1 MADGFHRQKDKD
13 SKMKDKQQE
22 QIAAAQASATEQKIE
37 ETIEIIRASVTE
49 EESRPAGTLTLKK
62 VIGGDILT
70 AAMVRSQL
78 WLFVLIV
85 GFTIVYVAF
94 RYQCQQD
101 MILID
106 KLEKKLK
113 DAKYRALA
121 SSSELTER
129 CRESHVLELL
139 KTNKDSTIQVAD
151 QPPYIIKIDGKR

>member
-13 SKMKDKQQE
+13 SKMKDNQQE

-49 EESRPAGTLTLKK
+49 EESRPAATLTLKK

>member
-1 MADGFHRQKDKD
+1 
-13 SKMKDKQQE
+13 MKDKQQE

-49 EESRPAGTLTLKK
+49 EESRPAATLTLKK

-151 QPPYIIKIDGKR
+151 QPPYIIKIDGK

>member
-49 EESRPAGTLTLKK
+49 EESRPASTLTLKK

>member
-1 MADGFHRQKDKD
+1 
-13 SKMKDKQQE
+13 MKDKQQE

-49 EESRPAGTLTLKK
+49 EESRPAATLTLKK

-85 GFTIVYVAF
+85 GFTVVYVAF

>member
-1 MADGFHRQKDKD
+1 
-13 SKMKDKQQE
+13 MKDKQQE
-22 QIAAAQASATEQKIE
+22 QIVAAQASATEQKIE

-49 EESRPAGTLTLKK
+49 EESRPAATLTLKK

>member
-1 MADGFHRQKDKD
+1 
-13 SKMKDKQQE
+13 MKDKQQE

-49 EESRPAGTLTLKK
+49 EESRPAATLTLKK
-62 VIGGDILT
+62 VIGGGILT

-106 KLEKKLK
+106 KLDKKLK

>member
-1 MADGFHRQKDKD
+1 
-13 SKMKDKQQE
+13 
-22 QIAAAQASATEQKIE
+22 
-37 ETIEIIRASVTE
+37 
-49 EESRPAGTLTLKK
+49 
-62 VIGGDILT
+62 
-70 AAMVRSQL
+70 MVRSQL

>member
-49 EESRPAGTLTLKK
+49 EESRPAATLTLKK

-151 QPPYIIKIDGKR
+151 QPPYIIKSDGKR

>member
-129 CRESHVLELL
+129 YRERHVLELL

>member
-49 EESRPAGTLTLKK
+49 EESRPAATLTLKK

-129 CRESHVLELL
+129 CGESHVLELL

>member
-49 EESRPAGTLTLKK
+49 EESRPAATLTLKK

-106 KLEKKLK
+106 KLEKKRK

>member
-49 EESRPAGTLTLKK
+49 EESRPAATRTLKK

>member
-49 EESRPAGTLTLKK
+49 EESRPAATLTLKK

-151 QPPYIIKIDGKR
+151 QPPHIIKIDGKR

>member
-22 QIAAAQASATEQKIE
+22 QIVAAQASATEQKIE

-49 EESRPAGTLTLKK
+49 EESRPAATLTLKK

-151 QPPYIIKIDGKR
+151 QPPYIIKIDGTR

>member
-49 EESRPAGTLTLKK
+49 EESRPAATLTLKK

-121 SSSELTER
+121 SSSQLTEA
-129 CRESHVLELL
+129 CRESNVLKMLQE
-139 KTNKDSTIQVAD
+139 NQDSTLHIPT
-151 QPPYIIKIDGKR
+151 QPPFIIKIPKNQ

>member
-1 MADGFHRQKDKD
+1 
-13 SKMKDKQQE
+13 MKDNQQE

-49 EESRPAGTLTLKK
+49 EESRPAATLTLKK

-85 GFTIVYVAF
+85 GFPIAYVAF

>member
-49 EESRPAGTLTLKK
+49 EESRPAATLTLKK

-85 GFTIVYVAF
+85 GSTIVYAAF

-151 QPPYIIKIDGKR
+151 QPPYIIKIDGK

>member
-1 MADGFHRQKDKD
+1 MTDGFHRQKDKD

-22 QIAAAQASATEQKIE
+22 QIAATQASATEQKIE
-37 ETIEIIRASVTE
+37 ETIEIIRANVTE
-49 EESRPAGTLTLKK
+49 EESRPAATLTLKK

>member
-1 MADGFHRQKDKD
+1 
-13 SKMKDKQQE
+13 MKDKQQE

-49 EESRPAGTLTLKK
+49 EESRPAATLTLKK

>member
-49 EESRPAGTLTLKK
+49 EESRPAATLTLKK
-62 VIGGDILT
+62 VIGGDVLT

>member
-1 MADGFHRQKDKD
+1 MADVFHRQKDKD

-49 EESRPAGTLTLKK
+49 EESRPAATLTLKK

-151 QPPYIIKIDGKR
+151 QPPYIIKIDGK

>member
-1 MADGFHRQKDKD
+1 
-13 SKMKDKQQE
+13 MKDNQQE

-49 EESRPAGTLTLKK
+49 EESRPAATLTLKK

>member
-37 ETIEIIRASVTE
+37 ETIEKLKASVTE
-49 EESRPAGTLTLKK
+49 EESRPAATLTLKK

>member
-1 MADGFHRQKDKD
+1 MADGFQRQKDKD

-49 EESRPAGTLTLKK
+49 EESRPAATLTLKK

>member
-49 EESRPAGTLTLKK
+49 EESRPAATLTLKK

-151 QPPYIIKIDGKR
+151 QPPYIIKIDGK

>member
-49 EESRPAGTLTLKK
+49 EESRPAATLTLKK

>member
-49 EESRPAGTLTLKK
+49 EESRPAATLTLKK

-85 GFTIVYVAF
+85 SFTIVYVAF

>member
-1 MADGFHRQKDKD
+1 
-13 SKMKDKQQE
+13 MKDKQQE

-49 EESRPAGTLTLKK
+49 EESRPAATLTLKK

-129 CRESHVLELL
+129 CSESHVLELL

>member
-22 QIAAAQASATEQKIE
+22 QIVAAQASATEQKIE

-49 EESRPAGTLTLKK
+49 EESRPAATLTLKK

>member
-22 QIAAAQASATEQKIE
+22 QIAATQASATEQKIE

-49 EESRPAGTLTLKK
+49 EESRPAATLTLKK

>member
-49 EESRPAGTLTLKK
+49 EESRPAATLTLKK

-85 GFTIVYVAF
+85 GFTVVYVAF

>member
-1 MADGFHRQKDKD
+1 MTDGFHRQKDKD

-49 EESRPAGTLTLKK
+49 EESRPAATLTLKK

>member
-1 MADGFHRQKDKD
+1 
-13 SKMKDKQQE
+13 MKDKQQE

-37 ETIEIIRASVTE
+37 ETIEKIRASVTE
-49 EESRPAGTLTLKK
+49 EESRPAATLTLKK

>member
-1 MADGFHRQKDKD
+1 MADVFHRQKDKD

-37 ETIEIIRASVTE
+37 ETIEIIRASVTA
-49 EESRPAGTLTLKK
+49 EESRPAATLTLKK

>member
-1 MADGFHRQKDKD
+1 MADGFHRQNDKD

-49 EESRPAGTLTLKK
+49 EESRPAATLTLKK

>member
-1 MADGFHRQKDKD
+1 
-13 SKMKDKQQE
+13 MKDKQQE

>member
-1 MADGFHRQKDKD
+1 MADGFHRQKGKD

-49 EESRPAGTLTLKK
+49 EESRPAATLTLKK

>member
-49 EESRPAGTLTLKK
+49 EESRPAATLTLKK

-78 WLFVLIV
+78 CLFVLIV

-151 QPPYIIKIDGKR
+151 QPPYIIKIDGK

>member
-37 ETIEIIRASVTE
+37 ETIEKIRASVTE
-49 EESRPAGTLTLKK
+49 EESRPAATLTLKK